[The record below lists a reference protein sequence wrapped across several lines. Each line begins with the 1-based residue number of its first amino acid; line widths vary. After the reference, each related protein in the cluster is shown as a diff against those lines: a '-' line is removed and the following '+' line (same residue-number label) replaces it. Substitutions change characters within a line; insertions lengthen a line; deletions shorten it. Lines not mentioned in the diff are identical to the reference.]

1 MWLILIDSYS
11 RWPEV
16 VPMRTTTASQ
26 TIKELR
32 PILAR
37 FGLPEQILTD
47 NGPQF
52 LSEEFQEFTRSNGI
66 QHIKIAPYHPRSNGM
81 AERFVQTFK
90 TAMRKMVNEG
100 GDINQK
106 LANFLLVYRKTPQ
119 STTMEAPAMLLM
131 KRIPRSRI
139 DLITPNLQT
148 KVVKRQEKQKVQFD
162 KGSREKE
169 FKAQEKYGYG
179 TIMEKRNGYQE

>member
-1 MWLILIDSYS
+1 MILIDSYL

-16 VPMRTTTASQ
+16 VPLRTTTASQ

-32 PILAR
+32 LIFTR
-37 FGLPEQILTD
+37 FSLPEQILTD

-52 LSEEFQEFTRSNGI
+52 VSEEFQEFTRSNEI

-119 STTMEAPAMLLM
+119 STTMEAPAMLFT

-139 DLITPNLQT
+139 DLMAPNLQM
-148 KVVKRQEKQKVQFD
+148 KVVKRQETQKVQFV
-162 KGSREKE
+162 KGYREKK
-169 FKAQEKYGYG
+169 FKEQEKV
-179 TIMEKRNGYQE
+179 